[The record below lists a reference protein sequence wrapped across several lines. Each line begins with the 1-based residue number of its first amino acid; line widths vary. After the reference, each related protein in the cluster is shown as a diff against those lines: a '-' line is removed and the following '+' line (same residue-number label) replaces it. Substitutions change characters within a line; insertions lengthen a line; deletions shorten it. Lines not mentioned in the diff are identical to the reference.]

1 MLPELISTGVA
12 WFLAWLFAWAA
23 LHKFRAPG
31 YYTRLIHAHVP
42 RLPATSLLVWLVA
55 ALELAV
61 AVAVL
66 VPDWREAGLLAG
78 AALLL
83 AYAGLMAIQLARG
96 VTDMQC
102 GCAGPASTVS
112 ISVSLVLRN
121 LVCAALGILA
131 LAPVGGAA
139 AGLTGAM
146 VSAFVAA
153 FAVVVYL
160 CSEQLIS
167 NAQQMAGDF

>member
-1 MLPELISTGVA
+1 LLPELISTGVA

-61 AVAVL
+61 AVALL
-66 VPDWREAGLLAG
+66 VPQWRQGGLLAG
-78 AALLL
+78 AMLLA
-83 AYAGLMAIQLARG
+83 AYAGLMAVQLARG

-102 GCAGPASTVS
+102 GCAGPDSAVS
-112 ISVSLVLRN
+112 ISVSLVTRN
-121 LVCAALGILA
+121 LVCAAVGILA
-131 LAPVGGAA
+131 IAPADGAP
-139 AGLTGAM
+139 AGLAGTAL
-146 VSAFVAA
+146 SAFVAA
-153 FAVVVYL
+153 LAVVVYL

-167 NAQQMAGDF
+167 NAQQMAGDS